1 MVLES
6 TWITEVIGTQQGS
19 TDWRYV
25 RRNVPGQ
32 NVSFWSLQITQP
44 QNESSNWDIC
54 MRISK
59 NITKNKITIAKIRRL
74 LWPDKKNIMVIR
86 RMLFGVSRQKF
97 YSLEF
102 YNQRLKFSENF
113 VHEWKPVDFTKEIN
127 FFISLSGSI
136 IITVEPFQG
145 FRIDA
150 DLWLAI
156 YFLQSTSSLKS
167 NWSIPTNRRMIWTS
181 SPS

>member
-74 LWPDKKNIMVIR
+74 LWPGQSTK
-86 RMLFGVSRQKF
+86 VSF
-97 YSLEF
+97 C
-102 YNQRLKFSENF
+102 
-113 VHEWKPVDFTKEIN
+113 
-127 FFISLSGSI
+127 
-136 IITVEPFQG
+136 
-145 FRIDA
+145 RI
-150 DLWLAI
+150 
-156 YFLQSTSSLKS
+156 LQSKVEIFRKFCPRVKTCRFHKRNQFFHFSFWIHHYYSWAFLGIS
-167 NWSIPTNRRMIWTS
+167 NWCWSLIGYIF
-181 SPS
+181 SPINIKFETLAHHSNMYAGFG